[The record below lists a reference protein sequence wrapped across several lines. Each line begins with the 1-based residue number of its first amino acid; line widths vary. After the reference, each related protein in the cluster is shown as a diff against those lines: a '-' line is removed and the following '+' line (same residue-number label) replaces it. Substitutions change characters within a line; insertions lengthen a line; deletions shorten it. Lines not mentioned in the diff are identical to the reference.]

1 MWRRAAAYA
10 FFPVVGVALSMAAVY
25 LVLDLTH
32 RIPDVAGPLWHS
44 LAISGALLLSIL
56 ALIVSLYISV
66 QLAVLLFGNK
76 EEARKNP

>member
-32 RIPDVAGPLWHS
+32 RIPDAAGPLWHS
-44 LAISGALLLSIL
+44 LAISGALMLSIA
-56 ALIVSLYISV
+56 ALLVSLYIAV
-66 QLAVLLFGNK
+66 RLAVLLFDNK
-76 EEARKNP
+76 DVVTK